1 MVRAIIQNEK
11 LELRPGLF
19 ANVLLEV
26 SKNKNALLVPEQAL
40 VPQGQQYFVMTV
52 VDGKVAQ
59 VPVTIGQR
67 RKAEVELV
75 SGVKQGDVVIIA
87 GQIKLQPGAPV
98 TPLFP
103 EMLQANN

>member
-1 MVRAIIQNEK
+1 MI

-19 ANVLLEV
+19 ANVTLEV
-26 SKNKNALLVPEQAL
+26 SQNDNALMVPEQAL
-40 VPQGQQYFVMTV
+40 IPQGQQYFVMTV

-75 SGVKQGDVVIIA
+75 AGIKADDVVIIA

-103 EMLQANN
+103 EMLQANNQ